1 MREAIIGTSRQ
12 RTIKS
17 AICVGFAE
25 DSVGVW
31 LESGVGEEF
40 CWGK

>member
-12 RTIKS
+12 STIKS

-25 DSVGVW
+25 GSVGEVEE
-31 LESGVGEEF
+31 LEGEEES
-40 CWGK
+40 WLG